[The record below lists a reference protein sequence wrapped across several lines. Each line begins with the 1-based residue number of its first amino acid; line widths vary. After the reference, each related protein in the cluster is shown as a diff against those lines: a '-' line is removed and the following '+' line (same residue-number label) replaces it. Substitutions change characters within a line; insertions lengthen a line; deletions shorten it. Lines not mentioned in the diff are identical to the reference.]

1 MNDGST
7 GPPNIAFQNLNQIID
22 FLMTLGHYTH
32 LRHLLFIMYSI
43 LSGIPVG
50 FLDLPKCITPCKILQ
65 QGFENICQSF
75 RPFGGLTI
83 IIRNEDWPKVGPPDP
98 GTPDH
103 VTTKLVQLQSPLML
117 PC

>member
-1 MNDGST
+1 MM
-7 GPPNIAFQNLNQIID
+7 GPLVHLISHIQNLNQIID
-22 FLMTLGHYTH
+22 FLMTLGHYNH